1 MLIAVHVGSG
11 TWCLILGL
19 SSHFSFEE
27 IRSFVLKHRLEVVGA
42 TLGNDERS
50 VGLHEIMD
58 IEHGGLEK
66 YGFECLNIGTSVMPE
81 KLIDVAIEYGACA
94 ILASLIVSHQQ
105 IHHINMQKL
114 VDIAIEKGVRDRFL
128 FIAGGSHLDHELALE
143 CGLDSGFDPG
153 TRGEHVAQFIT
164 SRLLSLTQEIDGN
177 S

>member
-1 MLIAVHVGSG
+1 MLIAVHVGFS

-27 IRSFVLKHRLEVVGA
+27 IRSF
-42 TLGNDERS
+42 
-50 VGLHEIMD
+50 
-58 IEHGGLEK
+58 
-66 YGFECLNIGTSVMPE
+66 
-81 KLIDVAIEYGACA
+81 A

-105 IHHINMQKL
+105 IHQINMQKL

-143 CGLDSGFDPG
+143 CGLDSGFGPG
-153 TRGEHVAQFIT
+153 TRGEHVAQFIA
-164 SRLLSLTQEIDGN
+164 SRLLSPTQEIDGN